1 MIEYKCMIWESNEIG
16 KENRTMKTWEEAK
29 LEELEIEATA
39 NGTAQNDDFDGTWV
53 QINGFWFKPGG
64 GDTSTLS

>member
-1 MIEYKCMIWESNEIG
+1 
-16 KENRTMKTWEEAK
+16 MKTWEEAK
-29 LEELEIEATA
+29 LQELAIGATA